1 MPFHMRV
8 FVEFERAI
16 ISERVRAGLERVR
29 ANGL

>member
-16 ISERVRAGLERVR
+16 ISKRVRAGLEQVGQ
-29 ANGL
+29 NGL